1 MNFLVSRLR
10 VIHIP
15 RPIIMGGI
23 VLSTIGLGLGLGWSL
38 TQPAGS
44 MIVSVWAALLYLF
57 FLVRIPYQGM
67 LLWLALYP
75 FTETNI
81 NIPLGAGLPD
91 LSPTRLSVAWL
102 STMLLA
108 QAAVGKRHFPRL
120 TKVDVWA
127 FLFAAGMGA
136 SVFAS
141 SNPISALKAA
151 LDLIFVPMLVYYLA
165 KNLVRSRKDL
175 DHFFDILLI
184 MAFYSAIVMFY
195 EHLTGQVIFY
205 HKQFSEKSLYYSG
218 GIRIVRSLWGGPH
231 VFGSIYAMA
240 IPVTFYR
247 FLRTSKGAARC
258 LYGALMGILLAGL
271 FLTYKRAAWVS
282 ALVSFIVVAPFF
294 PAFRRLFLVL
304 IIIAG
309 IPLAIYWNRLSE
321 TDLVQERVNSR
332 VDTLNGRTYR
342 WQAAIDLWK
351 QSPILGH
358 GFRRFDDLSGYRAVE
373 NYYLHILVSAGLV
386 GFVPFLCFLYL
397 VIRESVAIYRRA
409 ATLPGLW
416 VDRELIAV
424 FWGATSTYLV
434 KAMTGAQGAAIVN
447 LLFYML
453 IGAVVGSQGEALQAS
468 DADLSLGERG

>member
-1 MNFLVSRLR
+1 MNFMESRLR

-15 RPIIMGGI
+15 RPIITGGI
-23 VLSTIGLGLGLGWSL
+23 GLTTIGLGLGLGWSL
-38 TQPAGS
+38 TQPASS

-57 FLVRIPYQGM
+57 FLVRTPYQGM
-67 LLWLALYP
+67 LMWLVLYP

-127 FLFAAGMGA
+127 LLFVMGVGA

-141 SNPISALKAA
+141 SDPISAAKAV
-151 LDLIFVPMLVYYLA
+151 LDLILIPILIYYIA
-165 KNLVRSRKDL
+165 KNLIQNRRDL
-175 DHFFDILLI
+175 DRFFDILLI
-184 MAFYSAIVMFY
+184 IAMYSAAVMFY
-195 EHLTGQVIFY
+195 EHRTGQVIFY
-205 HKQFSEKSLYYSG
+205 HKQFSMESLYYSE

-231 VFGSIYAMA
+231 VFGSIYTMA
-240 IPVTFYR
+240 IPITFYR
-247 FLRTSKGAARC
+247 FLRTSKGLARW
-258 LYGALMGILLAGL
+258 LYGALMGVLLIGL

-282 ALVSFIVVAPFF
+282 ALISFIVMAPFF
-294 PAFRRLFLVL
+294 PAFRRLFLLL
-304 IIIAG
+304 IIIAS
-309 IPLAIYWNRLSE
+309 IPLAIYWDQLSQ
-321 TDLVQERVNSR
+321 TDLVQERVNTR

-358 GFRRFDDLSGYRAVE
+358 GFRRFDDLSGYQAVE

-386 GFVPFLCFLYL
+386 GFVPFLCFLLL
-397 VIRESVAIYRRA
+397 VIRESVKIYRR
-409 ATLPGLW
+409 TPTVPGLW
-416 VDRELIAV
+416 VDQNLIAV
-424 FWGATSTYLV
+424 FWGAASTYLV
-434 KAMTGAQGAAIVN
+434 KAMTGAQGTAIVN
-447 LLFYML
+447 ILFYML
-453 IGAVVGSQGEALQAS
+453 IGAVVGSQGEALHAS
-468 DADLSLGERG
+468 DESIPLRGTG